1 VLNEG
6 SEQRAQPR
14 LPCVLSVQ
22 LHAPTEDVLLLTY
35 ATDFSPAGVFVRANR
50 PLPVGTRV
58 RVELQPDRG
67 QRVAIEGT
75 VVRVANEVGG
85 PRGMGLCFV
94 PADEAASMELER
106 MFERAGLALAG
117 GGGQQLAGRMID
129 SRSL

>member
-1 VLNEG
+1 MLNEG

-14 LPCVLSVQ
+14 VPCVLSVQ
-22 LHAPTEDVLLLTY
+22 LHAPSEDVLLLTY

-58 RVELQPDRG
+58 RLELQPDRAE
-67 QRVAIEGT
+67 RVAIEGT
-75 VVRVANEVGG
+75 VVRVATEVGG

-94 PADEAASMELER
+94 PADEAASTQLRR

-117 GGGQQLAGRMID
+117 GGGHQLTGRVVD
-129 SRSL
+129 SRPL